1 MNKIKYCAF
10 ILLAAMAL
18 PGCQKEVASHAEQEP
33 ITFRATAGVFQVK
46 ATDTAFETGDAIGLT
61 VGEPVSVSNAKLL
74 VTADGIEPQKTIFW
88 APEQT
93 DASTFDAY
101 YPFQENVDYSKGFNF
116 CVKPDQSTHA
126 LFSASDLMSA
136 HTQAGPSD
144 GIVELAFTHQLSKL
158 VLAIDN
164 QLDEEISE
172 VYVGGIKGRAKVQ
185 AGTTPTAVGQA
196 GTIKACAVSPV
207 GSNDTFALVLVPQE
221 ASPKLMV
228 ITASGKQ
235 YTYVLP
241 ETVRFESGKRYL
253 SSITLS
259 SEVNFGGFS
268 MEVSEWTDNADLQFP
283 FTFADVMD
291 GIDGETYQVTGRI
304 IQISNYS
311 YGNMTLESDGLQ
323 LYIYGLLNQ
332 EGVYPYSLEG
342 GFRNPDFD
350 LVEGDIVTVRGPRTV
365 MNGMVT
371 LKAAFLMDA
380 QRQDP
385 VLYDSVREV
394 LEAEY
399 GVKLS
404 FSGLVHAVSTRGFV
418 VYDGDAALLVY
429 TGTAPQCSVGDMV
442 KITGSTSI
450 YRGYPEVNTPSYSV
464 LSSGNPLYD
473 LNYTDITGNLD
484 TLSPTEAIPVSVDGH
499 LNIQGSTY
507 SLTVEGASATGD
519 IYWPTSNLDVSAL
532 NGLDIHVEGFL
543 LFKYYT
549 SATGTVYSI
558 LATSVEAI

>member
-1 MNKIKYCAF
+1 MKKINHSAF
-10 ILLAAMAL
+10 ILLAALAL
-18 PGCQKEVASHAEQEP
+18 PGCQKEVGSPAEREP
-33 ITFRATAGVFQVK
+33 ITFRATAGLYQVK
-46 ATDTAFETGDAIGLT
+46 ASDTAFEAGDAIGLS

-74 VTADGIEPQKTIFW
+74 VAADGITPQKTILW
-88 APEQT
+88 AAEQT

-101 YPFQENVDYSKGFNF
+101 YPFLEDVDYIEGFNF
-116 CVKPDQSTHA
+116 CVNPDQSTHA

-136 HTQAGPSD
+136 HSESGPCD

-158 VLAIDN
+158 VLEIDN
-164 QLDEEISE
+164 RLDEEISQ
-172 VYVGGIKGRAKVQ
+172 VYVGGIRGRAKVQ

-196 GTIKACAVSPV
+196 GTIKACSVSST
-207 GSNDTFALVLVPQE
+207 GSGDAFALVVVPQE

-241 ETVRFESGKRYL
+241 EAIRFESGMRYL

-259 SEVNFGGFS
+259 SEVNFTGLS
-268 MEVSEWTDNADLQFP
+268 TEVSEWTDNDDLQFP
-283 FTFADVMD
+283 FTFADIMD
-291 GIDGETYQVTGRI
+291 GINGETYQVTGKI

-311 YGNMTLESDGLQ
+311 YGNMMLESDGLR

-332 EGVYPYSLEG
+332 EGLYPYTLEG

-350 LVEGDIVTVRGPRTV
+350 LAEGDIVTVRGPRTV

-371 LKAAFLMDA
+371 LKAAFLVDA
-380 QRQDP
+380 RRQEP

-404 FSGLVHAVSTRGFV
+404 FNGIVHAVSTRGFV

-429 TGTAPQCSVGDMV
+429 TGTTPQCSVGDMV

-450 YRGYPEVNTPSYSV
+450 YRNCPEVNTPSYSV
-464 LSSGNPLYD
+464 LSSDNPLYA
-473 LNYTDITGNLD
+473 LNYTDITGTLD
-484 TLSPTEAIPVSVDGH
+484 ALSPREAIPVSVDGH
-499 LNIQGSTY
+499 LSIQGSTY
-507 SLTVEGASATGD
+507 SLTVEGASAMGD
-519 IYWPTSNLDVSAL
+519 IYWPTSNLGLSAL
-532 NGLDIHVEGFL
+532 NDLDIHVEGFL
-543 LFKYYT
+543 LFKYSST
-549 SATGTVYSI
+549 TEVVCSI
-558 LATSVEAI
+558 LATSAEAI